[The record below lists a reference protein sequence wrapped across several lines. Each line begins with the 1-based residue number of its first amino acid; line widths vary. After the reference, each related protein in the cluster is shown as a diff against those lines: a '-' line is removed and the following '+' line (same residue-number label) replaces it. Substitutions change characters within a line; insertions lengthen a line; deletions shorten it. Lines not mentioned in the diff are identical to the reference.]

1 MTFDSAALTSL
12 LERSVPRYTSY
23 PTAARFQKDMGGE
36 HYDAWL
42 AALPEAARLAVY
54 VHVPFCERLCWFCAC
69 RTQGATSAAAVQKYV
84 DLLCAEIART
94 AALLPSGA
102 RVVRVCWGGGSPTLL
117 TAGQIEQLA
126 GTIAGRLRLAEG
138 CEIRVEI
145 DPSATGEDR
154 LAALAATG
162 TNRASLGVQD
172 FSLVVQQSIG
182 RRQSLRATRATVDRL
197 RDLGVTRWTADM
209 LYGLP
214 NQDVPSLAASI
225 GHVIAMAPDRIS
237 LGGYAHVP
245 WMAKRQHMIREESL
259 PDVALRMRLNRVARD
274 LLAQA
279 GYRAIGIDHFVAPGD
294 DLDRAGAE
302 GRLRRDLE
310 GYTDDVADALIGF
323 GASAISRFP
332 QGYVQNAVRTG
343 AYCEKVAAGGP
354 AGAAGFALN
363 LEDRV
368 RGRAIEM
375 LMCDFAVDLAALRDA
390 FGDFVRVLEPG
401 CREAAAQYPDFVALD
416 ETGLRIV
423 EEAPL
428 MARLV
433 ARLFDGY
440 PGPDAQLPLAI

>member
-1 MTFDSAALTSL
+1 MTSHSAALTTL

-23 PTAARFQKDMGGE
+23 PTVAQFRKNVGGE
-36 HYDAWL
+36 QYDAWL
-42 AALPEAARLAVY
+42 AALPETARLAVY

-69 RTQGATSAAAVQKYV
+69 RTQGVTSATVVQDYV
-84 DLLCAEIART
+84 DLLRAEIART
-94 AALLPSGA
+94 AALLPAGA
-102 RVVRVCWGGGSPTLL
+102 RVVRIHWGGGSPALL
-117 TAGQIEQLA
+117 TAGQIEKLA
-126 GTIAGRLRLAEG
+126 GTIAGRLTLAEG
-138 CEIRVEI
+138 CEICVEI

-154 LAALAATG
+154 LAALVATG
-162 TNRASLGVQD
+162 MTRASLGVQD
-172 FSLVVQQSIG
+172 FSDVVQRSIG
-182 RRQSLRATRATVDRL
+182 RQQSLLATRSTVERL
-197 RDLGVTRWTADM
+197 RDLGLTKWTADM

-214 NQDVPSLAASI
+214 DQDVASLADTI
-225 GHVIAMAPDRIS
+225 RHVVAMGPDRIS

-259 PDVALRMRLNRVARD
+259 PDVQLRIRLNRVARD
-274 LLAQA
+274 MLARA
-279 GYRAIGIDHFVAPGD
+279 EYRAIGIDHFVATD
-294 DLDRAGAE
+294 DTLARAGAE

-310 GYTDDVADALIGF
+310 GYTDDAADALIGF
-323 GASAISRFP
+323 GASAVSRFP

-343 AYCEKVAAGGP
+343 GYCEKVAAGGP

-375 LMCDFAVDLAALRDA
+375 LMCDFAIDFAALRGA
-390 FGDFVRVLEPG
+390 FGDFVHILEPG
-401 CREAAAQYPDFVALD
+401 CREAAARYPAFVVLD
-416 ETGLRIV
+416 AAGLRIV